1 MICDNREHI
10 LVIKLG
16 ALGDFI
22 QALGPFQAIRQHHQ
36 SAHITLLTTSRF
48 SDIGVASGFFDET
61 FTVVPSAWWHLGKRS
76 RLRGFLN
83 SIRFTR
89 VYDLQTSRRSSA
101 FLTMFQGVKPEWS
114 GIAKGCSHP
123 HDNPSRDL
131 MHTIERQEEQLHMA
145 GISNVPAPN
154 LDWFDADVDH
164 FSLDDNFVLIVPGG
178 SARRLKK
185 RWPVDKYIDLA
196 NNLLLSGV
204 LPVLLGGEDEK
215 DVLESIHLGCS
226 QARNLCA
233 KTNLFE
239 VAGLARRAAGAVG
252 NDTGLMH
259 ITTAVGCP
267 SVVLYSAYSDPV
279 LCGQRGEAVNIIRR
293 DSLVDL
299 DSNDVVCALKN
310 VQGR

>member
-1 MICDNREHI
+1 MICDNREHV

-22 QALGPFQAIRQHHQ
+22 QALGPFEAIRQHHQ

-48 SDIGVASGFFDET
+48 SDIGAGSGFFDKIYT
-61 FTVVPSAWWHLGKRS
+61 DVPSAWWNFGERS

-83 SIRFTR
+83 SGRFTR
-89 VYDLQTSRRSSA
+89 VYDLQTSRRSGT
-101 FLTMFQGVKPEWS
+101 FLGMFQGVKPEWS

-123 HDNPSRDL
+123 HNNPSRDL

-145 GISNVPAPN
+145 GILDVPAPN
-154 LDWFDADVDH
+154 LDWFDAEVGH
-164 FSLDDNFVLIVPGG
+164 FSLDDDFVLIVPGG

-185 RWPVDKYIDLA
+185 RWPVDKYIELA
-196 NNLLLSGV
+196 NNLLLSGL

-215 DVLESIHLGCS
+215 DTLESIGLGCS

-239 VAGLARRAAGAVG
+239 VAGLARRAVGAVG
-252 NDTGLMH
+252 NDTGPMH
-259 ITTAVGCP
+259 ITAAVGCP
-267 SVVLYSAYSDPV
+267 SVVLYSAYSNPG
-279 LCGQRGEAVNIIRR
+279 LCGQRGETVKIIRR

-299 DSNDVVCALKN
+299 DSKDVVCALKN
-310 VQGR
+310 LEGR

>member
-48 SDIGVASGFFDET
+48 SDIAAGCDFFDKI
-61 FTVVPSAWWHLGKRS
+61 FTAIPSAWWHFGERS
-76 RLRGFLN
+76 RLKGFLN
-83 SIRFTR
+83 RSRFTR

-101 FLTMFQGVKPEWS
+101 FLMMFQGFNPEWS

-131 MHTIERQEEQLHMA
+131 MHTIERQGEQLHMA

-164 FSLDDNFVLIVPGG
+164 FSLDENFVLIVPGG

-196 NNLLLSGV
+196 NNLLLSGL

-239 VAGLARRAAGAVG
+239 VAGLARRAAAAVG